1 MAVVTTP
8 VEAPNAYANHE
19 DLTLYWQAPTDDNR
33 ADYILKMVSN
43 RLRQIATN
51 VDVDL
56 DTQVNADAVYFLNVQ
71 GVVMEASK
79 RALQAPLDQLP
90 TETYGMTAGPYSEN
104 YKYSNP
110 AGDIFFKKAELQLLG
125 LGGNQRLGS
134 ISTVPD
140 SLMYTPYESS

>member
-1 MAVVTTP
+1 MAGITTP
-8 VEAPNAYANHE
+8 VESPNAYANHE
-19 DLTLYWQAPTDDNR
+19 DLTLYWKATGEDDR

-51 VDVDL
+51 IDVDL
-56 DTQVNADAVYFLNVQ
+56 DTEVNADEVYFLNVQ

-79 RALQAPLDQLP
+79 RALQAPIDQQP
-90 TETYGMTAGPYSEN
+90 TETYGQTAGPYSEN
-104 YKYSNP
+104 YKFSNP
-110 AGDIFFKKAELQLLG
+110 AGDIYFKKAELALLG
-125 LGGNQRLGS
+125 LSGQQKLTS